1 MSNVREFLEVEKG
14 LDDAKNEVSAINSDI
29 ARDLV
34 SEVIEAGVQK
44 KVILKT
50 AMNMMSDN
58 EFFEFISEVT
68 LQARTRNDKIVELLD
83 RLDQAN

>member
-50 AMNMMSDN
+50 AMNMMSDS